1 LLAAIKKST
10 KVEGKL
16 AELISENTHVHKT
29 QNRNSEKKQNQLVME
44 LEQEINRLTVL
55 VTEKEGVVGG
65 LREECQ
71 GLRVQNQ
78 NLVLQNQNLQLQ
90 CKSLQT

>member
-1 LLAAIKKST
+1 
-10 KVEGKL
+10 
-16 AELISENTHVHKT
+16 
-29 QNRNSEKKQNQLVME
+29 ME